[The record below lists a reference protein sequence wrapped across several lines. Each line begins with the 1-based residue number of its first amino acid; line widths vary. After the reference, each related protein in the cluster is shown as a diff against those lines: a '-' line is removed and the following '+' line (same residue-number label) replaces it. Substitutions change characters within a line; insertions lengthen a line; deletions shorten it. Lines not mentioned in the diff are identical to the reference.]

1 MKPRTEISMQ
11 LYEMMLE
18 RGYPENLCELVTR
31 NLNTDYTATR
41 MIAYLSH
48 YSYLPDIEVVDE
60 MLAILSDRNA
70 IIQKKEAEAALNAFM
85 KSVEEALVSGDK
97 VQLVG
102 FGTFETRERAARE
115 GRNPRTKEPLTIPAS
130 TVPVFKAGKE
140 LKEKVNK

>member
-1 MKPRTEISMQ
+1 MKPSTEISMQ

-18 RGYPENLCELVTR
+18 RGYQENLCELVTR

-70 IIQKKEAEAALNAFM
+70 IIQKKEAEAAQAKIN
-85 KSVEEALVSGDK
+85 EIYR
-97 VQLVG
+97 
-102 FGTFETRERAARE
+102 FG
-115 GRNPRTKEPLTIPAS
+115 LDIH
-130 TVPVFKAGKE
+130 
-140 LKEKVNK
+140 